1 MGVVNLY
8 QGNFPAGLKNFS
20 AALRNYQE
28 IGDKKAS
35 ANPLGNIGNIY
46 YDLGNYPEALKN
58 HFAALKIGEELGIK
72 KPIG

>member
-1 MGVVNLY
+1 MGVVNLC
-8 QGNFPAGLKNFS
+8 QGKYLEGSKDFS
-20 AALRNYQE
+20 ASLIIYQK